1 MMAKESGPRVVASLS
16 SVCQGCLVKHHR
28 PSDSNLRGLV
38 YDHGVCRAG
47 FS

>member
-1 MMAKESGPRVVASLS
+1 MMAKESGPSMVASLS

-38 YDHGVCRAG
+38 YNHGVGRAG